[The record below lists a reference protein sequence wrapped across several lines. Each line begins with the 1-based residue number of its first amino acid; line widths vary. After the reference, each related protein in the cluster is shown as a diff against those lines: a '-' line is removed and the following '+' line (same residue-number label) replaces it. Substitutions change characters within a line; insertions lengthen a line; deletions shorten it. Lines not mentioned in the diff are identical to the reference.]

1 MFNSTEL
8 FCIIDDFFLKFESIY
23 WNFLKQNL
31 RCSRVRP
38 AQLSISEITFIA
50 IWYKCSH
57 FNNFKAFFTA
67 LKYNNSHLFKHLPC
81 YQRMIHLMN
90 THQLALHALH
100 FALMK
105 DQQSNYL
112 WIDSTILPVCKNQ
125 RIQRHKSLS
134 AIATRGKS
142 SMGWFFGCKLHL
154 LMNQSGGIVNTV
166 LSNGHTADIK
176 MVEQLVK
183 GMTAKLYADRGYI
196 SHELKSRLKDQDIDL
211 MTYHRKNMQVIK
223 LSKADNYHLK
233 QRNKIET
240 LFSLLKGTYNLVTS
254 KARSIT
260 GYLTGIYAS
269 LCAYQ
274 LCHQNKPMIRLME
287 TSA

>member
-23 WNFLKQNL
+23 WNFLKQNF

-81 YQRMIHLMN
+81 YQRMIHPMN

-125 RIQRHKSLS
+125 RIQRHKALS
-134 AIATRGKS
+134 TIATRGKS
-142 SMGWFFGCKLHL
+142 SM
-154 LMNQSGGIVNTV
+154 
-166 LSNGHTADIK
+166 D
-176 MVEQLVK
+176 
-183 GMTAKLYADRGYI
+183 
-196 SHELKSRLKDQDIDL
+196 
-211 MTYHRKNMQVIK
+211 
-223 LSKADNYHLK
+223 
-233 QRNKIET
+233 
-240 LFSLLKGTYNLVTS
+240 
-254 KARSIT
+254 
-260 GYLTGIYAS
+260 
-269 LCAYQ
+269 
-274 LCHQNKPMIRLME
+274 
-287 TSA
+287 